1 MAISVKKLMG
11 KIVNMDIELVA
22 GSNGIDRPVTWVH
35 MIESEEAALFLEGNE
50 IAVTTGIGTTSG
62 ADLLRLVQFIYK
74 HNASAIIINIGPYIE
89 KVDSPVID
97 FCNEHDFPCYIVPWR
112 VHLSEIMRIICYA
125 ITRDDRKNIESA
137 SAFKNVIFFH
147 DQAELYTVPLSNLG
161 YSTEW
166 AYTVSVICLSGC
178 NDPIKRAERLAFTL
192 SYDMQHKYD
201 RYAVFSYESE
211 IIAVMADFEKD
222 KVREFVNDLK
232 ARLEQALSD
241 KESYLIGVGKT
252 TKSIRCLYKSYNQAR
267 AVCQLK
273 QRSHLDED
281 KVFYSDLGLY
291 RLLISIE
298 DPTILEDYYENTI
311 KPIDEYDK
319 ANGTDL
325 TATLESYLENNGSV
339 KETADQLYVHRNTI
353 NYKLQKIRELTG
365 LNLSS
370 TTARLQLSTGLMV
383 RNIL

>member
-1 MAISVKKLMG
+1 
-11 KIVNMDIELVA
+11 
-22 GSNGIDRPVTWVH
+22 
-35 MIESEEAALFLEGNE
+35 
-50 IAVTTGIGTTSG
+50 
-62 ADLLRLVQFIYK
+62 
-74 HNASAIIINIGPYIE
+74 
-89 KVDSPVID
+89 
-97 FCNEHDFPCYIVPWR
+97 
-112 VHLSEIMRIICYA
+112 MRIICYA

-252 TKSIRCLYKSYNQAR
+252 TKNIRCLYKSYNQAR

-370 TTARLQLSTGLMV
+370 TTARLQLSTGLIV
-383 RNIL
+383 KNIL